1 MNILTFNNKTTTSLN
16 SLQYIYYSKIY
27 KFGRPGT
34 ESGMLNYIQY
44 GGLIGFILY
53 GLLLVVAS
61 YKATFLSNNNFMIS
75 LGLFVAFKFLYSF
88 IEDQIM
94 FNAHSFYIFFWVG
107 MCYNKTFRDMTSE
120 QIKEYLNKIF
130 N

>member
-1 MNILTFNNKTTTSLN
+1 
-16 SLQYIYYSKIY
+16 
-27 KFGRPGT
+27 
-34 ESGMLNYIQY
+34 MLNYIQY

-53 GLLLVVAS
+53 GLLLVIAS
-61 YKATFLSNNNFMIS
+61 YKATFLSNNSFMTS

-94 FNAHSFYIFFWVG
+94 FNAHSFYIFLWVG
-107 MCYNKTFRDMTSE
+107 MCYNKTFREMTNE